1 MAYQKINFKNLPS
14 KTTPINAQNLNKMD
28 NQIYLNANNI
38 DMMGEAYE
46 RNYKELSDRIGVVEQ
61 VASDT
66 SATLD
71 FSNIPYMKI
80 GLTFGDHT
88 YFAGKYPGI
97 PNIDFISNYIYIY
110 AMNPETNTPRAILA
124 VPVDYASNMY
134 VYQEEKHAW
143 STFAPIPPA

>member
-1 MAYQKINFKNLPS
+1 MAYSKINFKNLPS
-14 KTTPINAQNLNKMD
+14 KTTPINANNLNKMD
-28 NQIYLNANNI
+28 NQIYFNANAI
-38 DMMGEAYE
+38 DMISANSE
-46 RNYKELSDRIGVVEQ
+46 RTHKELSDRISVVEQ
-61 VASDT
+61 VASNT

-71 FSNIPYMKI
+71 FSNLPYMKI

-97 PNIDFISNYIYIY
+97 PNIDVLSNYIYVY